1 MASPS
6 EIQAI
11 GDSANTMH
19 VYHILQSIS
28 VDATYDAHYVQGIVA
43 PYAGK
48 AKWCTTTTAE
58 TATNQN
64 AEIVAELVL

>member
-1 MASPS
+1 MATPS
-6 EIQAI
+6 EIQSEA
-11 GDSANTMH
+11 DSANTMH

-28 VDATYDAHYVQGIVA
+28 VDETYDAHYVQGIVH

-48 AKWCTTTTAE
+48 AKWCQTTTAE
-58 TATNQN
+58 TAANQN

>member
-1 MASPS
+1 MASPQS
-6 EIQAI
+6 IQAI
-11 GDSANTMH
+11 GDAANTMH
-19 VYHILQSIS
+19 VYHILQSIK
-28 VDATYDAHYVQGIVA
+28 VDGTYDAHYVQGIVH

-48 AKWCTTTTAE
+48 AKWCQTTSAE